1 MLEVTQ
7 QDDDNSLGL
16 FPLAPLPLS
25 GGSLNKPG
33 GHRIITREVQA
44 QVRSALRPGGLF
56 NCCILSS

>member
-7 QDDDNSLGL
+7 QDDNSLGL
-16 FPLAPLPLS
+16 FTFAPLPPS
-25 GGSLNKPG
+25 SGSLKEPG

-44 QVRSALRPGGLF
+44 QVHSALRPGGLL